1 MRQALY
7 VFLMGLAILWL
18 SACGGAGS
26 MAGDSYAATPAAPM
40 SEAMPPPAEPSGY
53 ERASDEADSDSDRS
67 VARDPA
73 SFMGMPAPQG
83 AAAPPPPPA
92 APLSGAAPGAG
103 NAASKPAV
111 PSEVAVMRGPIL
123 IYTAQFTMSVFEV
136 TASLGQIEELA
147 REIGGFLS
155 RRDNSSITIRVP
167 VAMFDRAIKRIE
179 KLGDVLNRNVT
190 AQDVTEEFRDL
201 EVRLRNARAVRDRLE
216 QLLAKANKVEE
227 SVMVERELERVAG
240 EIERMEGR
248 IKFLKDR
255 AAFSTITV
263 AFQPKR
269 TEETSR
275 GPFQLP
281 VPWLYQLG
289 LSRLLNL

>member
-1 MRQALY
+1 MRLTLH
-7 VFLMGLAILWL
+7 VVLMGLLLALL
-18 SACGGAGS
+18 SACGGAMGGS
-26 MAGDSYAATPAAPM
+26 KDAAASPVMAEPM
-40 SEAMPPPAEPSGY
+40 PAEAPAGM
-53 ERASDEADSDSDRS
+53 EEAESDGDFGRQT
-67 VARDPA
+67 VTRD
-73 SFMGMPAPQG
+73 FMGMPTG
-83 AAAPPPPPA
+83 TVAPPPPPPPA
-92 APLSGAAPGAG
+92 GGVPG
-103 NAASKPAV
+103 STPAV
-111 PSEVAVMRGPIL
+111 PSEVAVMRGPLL

-136 TASLGQIEELA
+136 SASLSQIEDLGREL
-147 REIGGFLS
+147 GGFLS
-155 RRDNSSITIRVP
+155 KRSDNSITIRVP
-167 VAMFDRAIKRIE
+167 VQAFDQAIKRIE

-201 EVRLRNARAVRDRLE
+201 EIRLRNSRAVRDRLE

-263 AFQPKR
+263 TFQPKR
-269 TEETSR
+269 PEETSR
-275 GPFQLP
+275 GPFRLP

>member
-1 MRQALY
+1 M
-7 VFLMGLAILWL
+7 MGLALAWL
-18 SACGGAGS
+18 SACGGS
-26 MAGDSYAATPAAPM
+26 MGGEAASAPM
-40 SEAMPPPAEPSGY
+40 AVTESMPAEAPSGF
-53 ERASDEADSDSDRS
+53 EGSKTEADSDAEPVSREF
-67 VARDPA
+67 VA
-73 SFMGMPAPQG
+73 MPAG
-83 AAAPPPPPA
+83 APPPAPP
-92 APLSGAAPGAG
+92 PSPTGGVPGS
-103 NAASKPAV
+103 ASKPAV
-111 PSEVAVMRGPIL
+111 PSEVAVIRGPLL

-136 TASLGQIEELA
+136 NASLTQIEELG
-147 REIGGFLS
+147 RELGGFLS
-155 RRDNSSITIRVP
+155 KRTDNSITIRVP
-167 VAMFDRAIKRIE
+167 VERFDGAIKRIE

-190 AQDVTEEFRDL
+190 AQDVTEEFRDI
-201 EVRLRNARAVRDRLE
+201 EIRLRNARAVRDRLE

-263 AFQPKR
+263 TFQPKQP
-269 TEETSR
+269 EETSR
-275 GPFQLP
+275 GPFRLP

>member
-1 MRQALY
+1 MRQQLY

-18 SACGGAGS
+18 SACGGAS
-26 MAGDSYAATPAAPM
+26 MAAGDAYPATAAAPM
-40 SEAMPPPAEPSGY
+40 AEGMPPPAEPSGY
-53 ERASDEADSDSDRS
+53 ERASDEADADSDRS
-67 VARDPA
+67 VAREPA
-73 SFMGMPAPQG
+73 PFMGMPAPQG
-83 AAAPPPPPA
+83 AAAPPPPPPA
-92 APLSGAAPGAG
+92 SPSGGAPS
-103 NAASKPAV
+103 AASTPAV

-136 TASLGQIEELA
+136 TASLGQIEELS
-147 REIGGFLS
+147 RELGGFLS
-155 RRDNSSITIRVP
+155 RRDNTSITIRVP

-269 TEETSR
+269 TQETTR